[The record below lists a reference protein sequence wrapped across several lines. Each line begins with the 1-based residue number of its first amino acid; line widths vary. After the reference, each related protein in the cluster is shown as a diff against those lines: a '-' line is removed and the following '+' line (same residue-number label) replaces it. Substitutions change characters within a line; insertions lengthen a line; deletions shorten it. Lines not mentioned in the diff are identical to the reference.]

1 MPAFTNQK
9 LLNPSVS
16 IASVTAGKFNGL
28 LSQFFVEFTLPG
40 FIPLACPVPVK
51 AENRLSF
58 VRPDA
63 SCELFLWPCA
73 S

>member
-16 IASVTAGKFNGL
+16 IASVTAGKFNGS

-40 FIPLACPVPVK
+40 FIPLACPV
-51 AENRLSF
+51 L
-58 VRPDA
+58 
-63 SCELFLWPCA
+63 
-73 S
+73 